1 MKIMLLVAAGVAVGL
16 TAALAVLIQLLA
28 QLLPFVIVAVV
39 VVIALR
45 LARHVA
51 ARVPASGV
59 DRRIPQVS
67 ADAPTPGAANIDHA
81 ASYLSWGPAED
92 DDWATTTPAGAAWSR
107 RP

>member
-28 QLLPFVIVAVV
+28 QLLPFVIVAVL

-45 LARHVA
+45 VARYVA
-51 ARVPASGV
+51 ARGPAGGI
-59 DRRIPQVS
+59 DRLSPPVS
-67 ADAPTPGAANIDHA
+67 ADVATQGPAHADHA
-81 ASYLSWGPAED
+81 ASYLSWGPVDE
-92 DDWATTTPAGAAWSR
+92 DDWAKTTPAGAAWSR